1 MPKLISSIN
10 ISNSKLCEYGNL
22 SSEDFSKIEKE
33 KIPELIND
41 INGDYEPLLDDKTL
55 LNYIRKYEEGIYEY
69 YDDAIRRHNNV
80 ASIRIPFVAWLLLIY
95 VGYKDIWRMMTGYGL
110 ILIIILVG
118 LFSILR
124 MVGLGSAPM
133 MLINLIKNQISS
145 AVTKAKI
152 D

>member
-1 MPKLISSIN
+1 
-10 ISNSKLCEYGNL
+10 
-22 SSEDFSKIEKE
+22 
-33 KIPELIND
+33 
-41 INGDYEPLLDDKTL
+41 
-55 LNYIRKYEEGIYEY
+55 
-69 YDDAIRRHNNV
+69 
-80 ASIRIPFVAWLLLIY
+80 
-95 VGYKDIWRMMTGYGL
+95 MMTGYGL